1 LRFLIHPYE
10 GFSAGLFLEHRD
22 NRARV
27 MRLAKDRSVLNLFS
41 YTCGFSVAALS
52 GGAATVD
59 SVDVSRRY
67 LEWGKRNLQMNALDP
82 VKGRFFCS
90 DTIAF
95 YKRAERQGRR
105 YDLIIIDPP
114 TFSKMRRPS
123 RVFVLNEALERLIA
137 GAVQLLKSGGL
148 ILLSLNDRQIRMDRM
163 ADALLQAG
171 PGRRPRIVER
181 PPLPLDFQGDPDF
194 SKTLIA
200 QFD

>member
-1 LRFLIHPYE
+1 
-10 GFSAGLFLEHRD
+10 
-22 NRARV
+22 
-27 MRLAKDRSVLNLFS
+27 
-41 YTCGFSVAALS
+41 
-52 GGAATVD
+52 
-59 SVDVSRRY
+59 
-67 LEWGKRNLQMNALDP
+67 
-82 VKGRFFCS
+82 
-90 DTIAF
+90 
-95 YKRAERQGRR
+95 
-105 YDLIIIDPP
+105 
-114 TFSKMRRPS
+114 
-123 RVFVLNEALERLIA
+123 LIA